1 MNDPESFKP
10 GENPDDVEEVIA
22 EEPATAAPE
31 EVKAE
36 ESETNWEGLAGER
49 YDQLVRLRADFEN
62 FRRRQD
68 REREEIRAF
77 VMATVLSDFLG
88 IYDNLDRA
96 LKAMPTDGEAK
107 SWRVGIEMTMK
118 GFNEAL
124 ARQGVDAIETEGQ
137 MFDPRWHEAIQRVPS
152 DLPEGT
158 IVEELAK
165 GFRYKDRVLR
175 ASLVRVSE
183 GPSESESE
191 SVGEEGEEG

>member
-10 GENPDDVEEVIA
+10 GENPDSVEEEVVQEEPTVSPEGADVE
-22 EEPATAAPE
+22 P
-31 EVKAE
+31 
-36 ESETNWEGLAGER
+36 ETNWEEVAQER
-49 YDQLVRLRADFEN
+49 YEQLVRLRADFEN

-77 VMATVLSDFLG
+77 VMATVLSDLLPV
-88 IYDNLDRA
+88 YDNLDRA
-96 LKAMPTDGEAK
+96 LKSMPTEDEAK

-124 ARQGVDAIETEGQ
+124 ARQGVDAIVTEGE

-152 DLPEGT
+152 ELPEGT

-165 GFRYKDRVLR
+165 GFRWKERVLR
-175 ASLVRVSE
+175 ASMVRVSE
-183 GPSESESE
+183 GPSESAH
-191 SVGEEGEEG
+191 EEE

>member
-10 GENPDDVEEVIA
+10 GENADGEPEVIA
-22 EEPATAAPE
+22 EESTTAAAE
-31 EVKAE
+31 EVSTE
-36 ESETNWEGLAGER
+36 EPETNWEAVAEER

-68 REREEIRAF
+68 REREDIRGF

-96 LKAMPTDGEAK
+96 LKAMPTDDAAK

-118 GFNEAL
+118 GFNEAFM
-124 ARQGVDAIETEGQ
+124 RQGVEAIETEGQ
-137 MFDPRWHEAIQRVPS
+137 MFDPRWHEAIQQVPS

-165 GFRYKDRVLR
+165 GFRYKERVLR
-175 ASLVRVSE
+175 ASMVRVSE
-183 GPSESESE
+183 GPSESVSE
-191 SVGEEGEEG
+191 DA